1 MDRIGTN
8 SGWLVLYD
16 GECGFC
22 RTSLG
27 WLLRWDRRGRLEPVA
42 LQSARAADILAELSE
57 EERMD
62 SWHLVSPDGE
72 RWSAGA
78 AAPQLLRLLPGGR
91 VPARVLDAAPGI
103 TERAYRFAAR
113 HRGSLG
119 RALKNPLKSR

>member
-1 MDRIGTN
+1 MDRIGAN

-22 RTSLG
+22 RASLG

-72 RWSAGA
+72 RWSASA

-91 VPARVLDAAPGI
+91 IPARILAAAPQL
-103 TERAYRFAAR
+103 TERAYRFVAD
-113 HRGSLG
+113 HRGAFG
-119 RALKNPLKSR
+119 RILRVRGSR

>member
-1 MDRIGTN
+1 VDRIGTN

>member
-1 MDRIGTN
+1 VDRIGAN

-22 RTSLG
+22 RASLG

-103 TERAYRFAAR
+103 TERAYRFVAR

-119 RALKNPLKSR
+119 HALRNPLKSR

>member
-1 MDRIGTN
+1 VDRIGTN

-103 TERAYRFAAR
+103 TERAYRFVAR
-113 HRGSLG
+113 HRASLG
-119 RALKNPLKSR
+119 HALKNPLKSR

>member
-1 MDRIGTN
+1 MDRIGAN

-22 RTSLG
+22 RASLG

-78 AAPQLLRLLPGGR
+78 AAPRLLRLLPGGR

>member
-1 MDRIGTN
+1 MDRIGAN

-22 RTSLG
+22 RASLG
-27 WLLRWDRRGRLEPVA
+27 LLLRWDRRGRLEPVA
-42 LQSARAADILAELSE
+42 LQSGRAADVLADLGE

-62 SWHLVSPDGE
+62 SWHLVSPGGE

-119 RALKNPLKSR
+119 HALKNPLKSR

>member
-1 MDRIGTN
+1 VGRIGTN

-22 RTSLG
+22 RASLG

>member
-1 MDRIGTN
+1 VDRIGTN

-91 VPARVLDAAPGI
+91 VPARILDAAPGI